1 MKNRILFLALLLCTS
16 VSFAQG
22 YNIKVTL
29 QPFTGGW
36 LYLGYHLG
44 PKQYLID
51 SARLNT
57 KSEAVFSGKEKLQG
71 GVYLVVFPKKNGW
84 FEILVDKQQ
93 NFSVNAD
100 TSDLMGKTSFVNSFD
115 NQQFKSYQKYIQEK
129 GRNITALQKQ
139 LKESKSKSDSASLSA
154 EIASLN
160 KEITAYRENFIK
172 ANPNNLLTAIFK
184 VLQEPKVPPA
194 EKQTGGKY
202 DSIFA
207 YQYYKQHYWD
217 GVSFTDERLI
227 RTPVFEPKL
236 QRYFTSVVMQQPDT
250 LIKDANKIL
259 DAASPNK
266 EMFKYILSVL
276 TDKYVNPTYMG
287 QDAVFV
293 DLFERYYVTGKADY
307 WLNEKYRKFIFDRG
321 YSLMAN
327 QIGEKAANL
336 DLTDTTGKNVQ
347 LYNLTSNYIVICFW
361 DPTCSHCQI
370 EVPKLDS
377 MFKNKWKQEGI
388 TLFGV
393 MVDGGKENWLKYIRE
408 HNLKDWIHV
417 YQTPAAHDADYN
429 AGRPSYKQLYDVY
442 QTPMLYLLD
451 GNKNIIA
458 KKLNYEQLDEFLDV
472 KMKKGKK
479 TN

>member
-1 MKNRILFLALLLCTS
+1 MKNRILLLALLVSSS
-16 VSFAQG
+16 VSFGQG

-51 SARLNT
+51 SSRLNA

-93 NFSVNAD
+93 NFSVSAD
-100 TSDLMGKTSFVNSFD
+100 TSDLMNKTTFVNSFD

-139 LKESKSKSDSASLSA
+139 LKETKSKTDSASISA
-154 EIASLN
+154 QIVSLN
-160 KEITAYRENFIK
+160 KEIAAFRENFIK
-172 ANPNNLLTAIFK
+172 SNPNNLLTAIFK

-194 EKQTGGKY
+194 DKQPGGKY
-202 DSIFA
+202 DSLFA

-236 QRYFTSVVMQQPDT
+236 QRYFGSVLMQQPDT
-250 LIKDANKIL
+250 LIKEANKII

-293 DLFERYYVTGKADY
+293 DLFERYYVTGKSDY
-307 WLNEKYRKFIFDRG
+307 WLTEKYRKFIFDRG

-377 MFKNKWKQEGI
+377 MFRNKWKQ
-388 TLFGV
+388 
-393 MVDGGKENWLKYIRE
+393 
-408 HNLKDWIHV
+408 
-417 YQTPAAHDADYN
+417 
-429 AGRPSYKQLYDVY
+429 
-442 QTPMLYLLD
+442 
-451 GNKNIIA
+451 
-458 KKLNYEQLDEFLDV
+458 
-472 KMKKGKK
+472 
-479 TN
+479 